1 MGKVSVVGG
10 GLGGLVA
17 AIACAEQGAE
27 VDLYEAHKQ
36 LGGRAR
42 TTDGEFRANLGAHV
56 IYSDGF
62 SWKWLSQRNLL
73 PRYKRG
79 PLSGTRFYFDGHSRR
94 TPPLAVMRA
103 LLRVRGHKPDAEPSF
118 REWASEL

>member
-27 VDLYEAHKQ
+27 VALFEAHKQ

-42 TTDGEFRANLGAHV
+42 TTDGEYRANLGAHV

-62 SWKWLSQRNLL
+62 SWKWMRARKLL
-73 PRYKRG
+73 PPYRRG
-79 PLSGTRFYFDGHSRR
+79 PLLGTRFYFDGRCRR
-94 TPPLAVMRA
+94 TPPGPIMRA
-103 LLRVRGHKPDAEPSF
+103 
-118 REWASEL
+118 